1 MFNEDAGFRLL
12 VGQNEE
18 FPLLQVKYIA
28 KAKLSIYDDQARHI
42 PLSPGKRHSVEV
54 SGSRITTSK
63 NPKQWR
69 FEGNPIFPMCAFF
82 TSIISGL
89 LKLENL
95 APTTRGCR
103 FAWEAD
109 SLTLH
114 SR

>member
-28 KAKLSIYDDQARHI
+28 KAELSIYDDQARHI

-69 FEGNPIFPMCAFF
+69 FEGDHNFSNMCVF
-82 TSIISGL
+82 L
-89 LKLENL
+89 LQL
-95 APTTRGCR
+95 
-103 FAWEAD
+103 FQVF
-109 SLTLH
+109 
-114 SR
+114 

>member
-28 KAKLSIYDDQARHI
+28 KEYCITLSIYDQARHI

-69 FEGNPIFPMCAFF
+69 FEGDHNLSNICLF
-82 TSIISGL
+82 L
-89 LKLENL
+89 L
-95 APTTRGCR
+95 
-103 FAWEAD
+103 
-109 SLTLH
+109 
-114 SR
+114 